1 SFRKPR
7 ARNAATTLA
16 VMGALA
22 VTMLIGVT
30 ALALHVHA
38 QAQADGTPSVISQVA
53 LVSFGHGALL
63 YYAFQAATAAILILA
78 ANTAFNGFP
87 VLSSILAQER
97 YLPRQLH
104 NRGDKLVFSNGI
116 VLLGGFAIVLI
127 VGFDANIDKLI
138 QLYIIGV
145 FTSFTLSQA
154 GMVRHWNRELAL
166 GA

>member
-1 SFRKPR
+1 GSK
-7 ARNAATTLA
+7 
-16 VMGALA
+16 
-22 VTMLIGVT
+22 
-30 ALALHVHA
+30 
-38 QAQADGTPSVISQVA
+38 
-53 LVSFGHGALL
+53 ALL
-63 YYAFQAATAAILILA
+63 FYLYQAATAGILILA

-87 VLSSILAQER
+87 VLSSILAQAR

-116 VLLGGFAIVLI
+116 VLLGGFAIALI

-154 GMVRHWNRELAL
+154 GMVRHWNRVLESNATTGRRVRISRAINLA
-166 GA
+166 GAAATAVVLVIVLYTKV